1 MATADV
7 IIIGGGIAGTSAA
20 FHLAEHGR
28 SIILLERGEIASE
41 ASGVN
46 AGGIGALGWGN
57 VPDLESHLTMGSLQI
72 FKRLQLDLD
81 YDIEFRASGGLQAI
95 QTSEQYEF
103 ARDRV
108 LSLKSRGYVA
118 ELLTVNEARAIEP
131 ELSPTL
137 KGAMYFPLRGQADP
151 VKTTRAFADAASD
164 LGAVILTNREVT
176 GIEQADGVHHVVC
189 SQETFQARHLV
200 LAAGAWCGPLG
211 KMLGLRIPVV
221 PVRGQMWATEPL
233 PPRVFHGLSGAESY
247 AHWSANPG
255 AGPDTPPELTHM
267 GDRRVTRH
275 LYGRQT
281 RNGEVIFGGDRQL
294 VGYDRTV
301 DATGVEAN
309 FTHTAEVLPFLNDV
323 AISRAWSGL
332 MPFSLDGKPIIGKIP
347 QRENLYVVT
356 GLASSGFGRGPMAG
370 KLIADYVH
378 TGHRHP
384 ALSESDPGRCV
395 VANPDPLFPLSRES

>member
-1 MATADV
+1 MDSADV

-28 SIILLERGEIASE
+28 SVILLERGAIASE

-72 FKRLQLDLD
+72 FKRLQLELG
-81 YDIEFRASGGLQAI
+81 YDIEFRASGGLQTI
-95 QTSEQYEF
+95 QTVEQYEF

-151 VKTTRAFADAASD
+151 VKSTRAFADAASD
-164 LGAVILTNREVT
+164 QGAVILKDREVFDIT
-176 GIEQADGVHHVVC
+176 QSADGVHHVVC
-189 SQETFQARHLV
+189 TQGTFQARHLV

-211 KMLGLRIPVV
+211 RMLGVNIPVV

-233 PPRVFHGLSGAESY
+233 PPRVFHGISGAESY
-247 AHWSANPG
+247 AWWSGNPG
-255 AGPDTPPELTHM
+255 AGPGTPPELTHL
-267 GDRRVTRH
+267 GDHRVTRH

-281 RNGEVIFGGDRQL
+281 RDGEVIFGGDRQL
-294 VGYDRTV
+294 VGYDPTV
-301 DATGVEAN
+301 DAGGVETN
-309 FTHTAEVLPFLNDV
+309 FAHTAEILPFLQG
-323 AISRAWSGL
+323 ASISRAWSGL
-332 MPFSLDGKPIIGKIP
+332 MPFSLDGKPIIGKIA
-347 QRENLYVVT
+347 QRESLYIVT

-370 KLIADYVH
+370 KLIADYLH
-378 TGHRHP
+378 TGHRPHV
-384 ALSESDPGRCV
+384 LTESDPSRCV
-395 VANPDPLFPLSRES
+395 TPLP

>member
-1 MATADV
+1 MDTADV

-28 SIILLERGEIASE
+28 SVTLLERGAIASE

-46 AGGIGALGWGN
+46 AGGVGALGWGH
-57 VPDLESHLTMGSLQI
+57 VPDLESYLTMGSLQI
-72 FKRLQLDLD
+72 FKRLQLELG
-81 YDIEFRASGGLQAI
+81 YDVEFRASGGLQAI
-95 QTSEQYEF
+95 QTAEQYEF

-131 ELSPTL
+131 ELSPSL

-151 VKTTRAFADAASD
+151 VKTTRAFADAARN
-164 LGAVILTNREVT
+164 LGAEILTDREVT
-176 GIEQADGVHHVVC
+176 GIAQSADGTYEVVC
-189 SQETFQARHLV
+189 HEAAFHARNLV

-211 KMLGLRIPVV
+211 KILGVSIPVV

-247 AHWSANPG
+247 AYWSDDSG
-255 AGPDTPPELTHM
+255 AGPDTPPELTHL
-267 GDRRVTRH
+267 GERRITRH

-281 RNGEVIFGGDRQL
+281 RDGEVIFGGDRQL

-309 FTHTAEVLPFLNDV
+309 FAHTTEVLPFLNGV
-323 AISRAWSGL
+323 AISRSWSGL

-347 QRENLYVVT
+347 LLDNLYIVT

-370 KLIADYVH
+370 KLIADHLH
-378 TGHRHP
+378 TGHRPHVL
-384 ALSESDPGRCV
+384 AESDPGRCV
-395 VANPDPLFPLSRES
+395 TPL

>member
-1 MATADV
+1 MDTADV

-28 SIILLERGEIASE
+28 SVTLLERGAIASE

-46 AGGIGALGWGN
+46 AGGVGALGWGH
-57 VPDLESHLTMGSLQI
+57 VPDLESYLTMGSLQI
-72 FKRLQLDLD
+72 FKRLQLELG
-81 YDIEFRASGGLQAI
+81 YDVEFRASGGLQAI
-95 QTSEQYEF
+95 QTAEQYEF

-108 LSLKSRGYVA
+108 LSLKARDYVA
-118 ELLTVNEARAIEP
+118 ELLTVSEARAIEP
-131 ELSPTL
+131 ELSPSL

-151 VKTTRAFADAASD
+151 VKTTRAFADAARN
-164 LGAVILTNREVT
+164 LGAEILTDREVT
-176 GIEQADGVHHVVC
+176 GIAQSADGTYEVVC
-189 SQETFQARHLV
+189 HEAAFHARNLV

-211 KMLGLRIPVV
+211 KILGVSIPVV

-247 AHWSANPG
+247 AYWSDDSG
-255 AGPDTPPELTHM
+255 AGPDTPPELTHL
-267 GDRRVTRH
+267 GERRITRH

-281 RNGEVIFGGDRQL
+281 RDGGVIFGGDRQL

-309 FTHTAEVLPFLNDV
+309 FAHTAEVLPFLNGV
-323 AISRAWSGL
+323 AISRTWSGL
-332 MPFSLDGKPIIGKIP
+332 MPFSLDGKPIIGKMP
-347 QRENLYVVT
+347 LLDNLYIVT

-370 KLIADYVH
+370 KLIADYLH
-378 TGHRHP
+378 TGHRP
-384 ALSESDPGRCV
+384 QVLAESDPGRCV
-395 VANPDPLFPLSRES
+395 TPL

>member
-1 MATADV
+1 MESADV

-28 SIILLERGEIASE
+28 SVILLERGAIAAE

-46 AGGIGALGWGN
+46 AGGIGALGWGHA
-57 VPDLESHLTMGSLQI
+57 PDLEAHLTMGSLQI
-72 FKRLQLDLD
+72 FKRLQLELG

-95 QTSEQYEF
+95 QTYEQYEF

-118 ELLTVNEARAIEP
+118 ELLTVNEARAMEP

-164 LGAVILTNREVT
+164 QGAAILTDREVIDIT
-176 GIEQADGVHHVVC
+176 QSADGVHHVVC
-189 SQETFQARHLV
+189 TQGTFQARHLA

-211 KMLGLRIPVV
+211 RMLGVNIPVV

-233 PPRVFHGLSGAESY
+233 PPRVFHGLSAAESY
-247 AHWSANPG
+247 AWWSGNPG
-255 AGPDTPPELTHM
+255 AGSERPPELTHI

-281 RNGEVIFGGDRQL
+281 RDGEVIFGGDRQL

-301 DATGVEAN
+301 DAGGVETN
-309 FTHTAEVLPFLNDV
+309 FGHTAEILPFLKDV
-323 AISRAWSGL
+323 SISRTWSGL

-347 QRENLYVVT
+347 QRESLYIVT

-370 KLIADYVH
+370 KLIADYLH
-378 TGHRHP
+378 TGHRPHVL
-384 ALSESDPGRCV
+384 AEADPSRCV
-395 VANPDPLFPLSRES
+395 TPLP